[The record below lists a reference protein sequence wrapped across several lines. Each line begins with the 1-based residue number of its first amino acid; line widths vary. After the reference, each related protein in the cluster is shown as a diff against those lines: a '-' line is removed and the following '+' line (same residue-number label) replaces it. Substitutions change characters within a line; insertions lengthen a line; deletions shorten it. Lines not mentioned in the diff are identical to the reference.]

1 MKIELSYLTIADSYE
16 KVNLISI
23 YVKEQQKIS
32 NSSKVI
38 RLPIVVGIT
47 LVAGILIGATF
58 FGNKKMSG
66 DVVKSSNIFK
76 EILMYVD
83 RSYVDEVDTDSL
95 ADYGIA
101 KMLEKLD
108 PHTAYLPVEQAK
120 MAREELNNNF
130 DGIGV
135 EFNIYEDTL
144 YVVTPLSGG
153 PSEEVGIQSGDAIIS
168 ANTTKLYGPSLDN
181 PLVFK
186 TLRGER
192 GTEVKLKIKRPGFK
206 DLLDFTVVRN
216 KIPTYSVDAAYMI
229 DAQTGYIKVSRFSI
243 TTYDEFKN
251 HLSDLKKKGMS
262 RLLLDL
268 RGNGGGYLD
277 RATDIADEM
286 IGGNDVIVYT
296 DGKDDNVD
304 QKIFAGNK
312 GMFEQGKLV
321 VLVDEGSASA
331 SEIVS
336 GALQDYDRGVIV
348 GRRTFGKGLVQAP
361 ITLSD
366 GSELRLTISRYYIPS
381 GRSIQKPYTSGNLD
395 EYYDELG
402 VRGKNGEYINAD
414 SVKSKKGKPYKT
426 KGGRTVYGGGGITP
440 DVFVPRDTTYSSRYL
455 FELYGKN
462 IIREF
467 ALEYANKN
475 KKTLEKQRFEQFLNS
490 FEVSE
495 SQLKEIIAMGTKAG
509 VKYKADDFAR
519 SKSFIKSQVK
529 ANIARQIWRE
539 SDGLNN
545 NFYRVIHKDDEMIQT
560 AMKQFNKEL
569 KM

>member
-1 MKIELSYLTIADSYE
+1 
-16 KVNLISI
+16 
-23 YVKEQQKIS
+23 
-32 NSSKVI
+32 
-38 RLPIVVGIT
+38 
-47 LVAGILIGATF
+47 
-58 FGNKKMSG
+58 
-66 DVVKSSNIFK
+66 
-76 EILMYVD
+76 
-83 RSYVDEVDTDSL
+83 
-95 ADYGIA
+95 
-101 KMLEKLD
+101 
-108 PHTAYLPVEQAK
+108 
-120 MAREELNNNF
+120 
-130 DGIGV
+130 
-135 EFNIYEDTL
+135 
-144 YVVTPLSGG
+144 
-153 PSEEVGIQSGDAIIS
+153 
-168 ANTTKLYGPSLDN
+168 
-181 PLVFK
+181 
-186 TLRGER
+186 
-192 GTEVKLKIKRPGFK
+192 
-206 DLLDFTVVRN
+206 LDFTVVRN

>member
-1 MKIELSYLTIADSYE
+1 M
-16 KVNLISI
+16 
-23 YVKEQQKIS
+23 KEQQKIS
-32 NSSKVI
+32 NSSRTV
-38 RLPIVVGIT
+38 RLPIIVAIT

-58 FGNKKMSG
+58 FGNKKISG
-66 DVVKSSNIFK
+66 DVAKSSSVFK
-76 EILMYVD
+76 EILMHID
-83 RSYVDEVDTDSL
+83 RSYVDVVDTDSL
-95 ADYGIA
+95 VDYGIA

-120 MAREELNNNF
+120 MAQEELNNNF

-153 PSEEVGIQSGDAIIS
+153 PSEEVGVQSGDAILT
-168 ANTTKLYGPSLDN
+168 ANGVKLHGPTLDN

-206 DLLDFTVVRN
+206 ETLNFTVVRN
-216 KIPTYSVDAAYMI
+216 KIPTYSVDAAYML
-229 DAQTGYIKVSRFSI
+229 DKQTAYIKVSRFSA
-243 TTYDEFKN
+243 TTYEEFKK
-251 HLSDLKKKGMS
+251 HLTDLKAKGMKQ
-262 RLLLDL
+262 LMLDL

-286 IGGNDVIVYT
+286 IAGNDVIVYT
-296 DGKDDNVD
+296 DGKDNSVD
-304 QKIFAGNK
+304 QKIFAGKK
-312 GMFEQGKLV
+312 GIFEQGKLV

-336 GALQDYDRGVIV
+336 GALQDYDRGFIV

-402 VRGKNGEYINAD
+402 IRGENGEYFNGD
-414 SVKSKKGKPYKT
+414 SVDFKKGKAFKT
-426 KGGRTVYGGGGITP
+426 KSGRLVYGGGGITP
-440 DVFVPRDTTYSSRYL
+440 DVFVPRDTTYSTRYL

-462 IIREF
+462 IVREYS
-467 ALEYANKN
+467 LEYANKN
-475 KKTLEKQRFEQFLNS
+475 KKQLEKQRFEQFLSS
-490 FEVSE
+490 FEISE
-495 SQLKEIIAMGTKAG
+495 SQLKEIVKMGERAG
-509 VKYKADDFAR
+509 VKFQAKDFAR
-519 SKSFIKSQVK
+519 SKDFIKSQVK

-539 SDGLNN
+539 TDGLNS
-545 NFYRVIHKDDEMIQT
+545 NFYRVIHQDDEMIQA
-560 AMKQFNKEL
+560 AMKQFAKEL
-569 KM
+569 KR